1 MYLVTM
7 VIYDSGKGDISA
19 PAPTDRMVSTMKS
32 CSTCD
37 IYYDVFDTYEKAFRF
52 YNANRKEMAQC

>member
-19 PAPTDRMVSTMKS
+19 PTPTDRIVSTMKRHT
-32 CSTCD
+32 TCD
-37 IYYDVFDTYEKAFRF
+37 IYYDVFDSYEKAFRF
-52 YNANRKEMAQC
+52 YNANRKEFTQC